1 MPFTLDQNVSG
12 AAAAP
17 QPVAQ
22 VSNTSIAAGVVGGLL
37 DVGASF
43 ARAQTTPAKATQ
55 SDRDSA
61 TFKTELRNAQQDKS
75 KGMSTED
82 LALKYGSIFATL
94 SMNDEEKSLVIQTIG
109 TDPYIVPKQAPSLVD
124 IKVEQFTQ
132 NSVAFQAGYIQQE
145 IEKAKANGETIS
157 NEVAAQRAI
166 ETYSAFQV
174 AANAGTLQGNIDWN
188 TGYDQN
194 IKTLDSFTATVSAAL
209 RVEQAGGNF
218 DIRSLQQMRDAF
230 VLLKSQPA
238 FQKPAGQ
245 EAQERWEIMK
255 GRLDAIDATF
265 TALQDYDMKG
275 ATEAATTLMAQI
287 ALKDGGSPLAALA
300 FKDPAV
306 MAQIAANATDDLKT
320 AIASDYKPETV
331 DYKALNP
338 DPVVL
343 ELMGVSPSGAA
354 LSGDGST
361 PTVPP
366 LEVIFPP
373 EVASAFSER
382 NLVRRARS
390 MTYHSGVIQSIP
402 KNGLTTPEAV
412 NAYASSVTSLAYSLT
427 QNEQQS
433 AKYMDSLFSNSNLN
447 SLAAL
452 EAAGGESGRIAANLR
467 AQMGAALQHNQALY
481 GRIAAGRVQTIP
493 GIGIDNQTGKFVL
506 TNTDD
511 PVFQQLAAVAS
522 TYYGGDFEAMWKE
535 GASARTLL
543 KNRLASQ
550 GKIEFD
556 RQSAVDFEAATEVL
570 NSSLWKG
577 MSGKYSQVAG
587 IPARLKFFKDSATKL
602 KVDIGPNAL
611 DETTTAPASSEPQTS
626 PRAEQGTFDN
636 PWSISNEEAYSMV
649 PVGAHYIASGDPTK
663 TVRIKGE

>member
-1 MPFTLDQNVSG
+1 MSFTLDQNVSG

-22 VSNTSIAAGVVGGLL
+22 VSNTSIAAGVVGNLL

-43 ARAQTTPAKATQ
+43 ARAQSTPARATQ
-55 SDRDSA
+55 SDRDNA
-61 TFKTELRNAQQDKS
+61 AFKNIVIDIDKRIAAKESLDSISQDVAV
-75 KGMSTED
+75 D
-82 LALKYGSIFATL
+82 LANLNMNEQQKSIIAQKLGQDIFF
-94 SMNDEEKSLVIQTIG
+94 
-109 TDPYIVPKQAPSLVD
+109 VPKQAPSLVD
-124 IKVEQFTQ
+124 IKIAQFEE

-145 IEKAKANGETIS
+145 VEKAKAKGEDIS

-245 EAQERWEIMK
+245 DAQEKWEVMK

-366 LEVIFPP
+366 LDVIFPP

-452 EAAGGESGRIAANLR
+452 EAAGGESGRVAANLR

-493 GIGIDNQTGKFVL
+493 GIGIDKETGKFAL

-556 RQSAVDFEAATEVL
+556 RQSYSDFEAATEVL

-587 IPARLKFFKDSATKL
+587 IPARLKFFKDSAAKL
-602 KVDIGPNAL
+602 KVDIGPSAL
-611 DETTTAPASSEPQTS
+611 DETTTAPVSSEPQTS
-626 PRAEQGTFDN
+626 PRTEQGTIDN
-636 PWSISNEEAYSMV
+636 PWVVANEEAYNMV
-649 PVGAHYIASGDPTK
+649 PAGAHYRVGVDPAI
-663 TVRIKGE
+663 RIKRGN

>member
-17 QPVAQ
+17 QPVQ
-22 VSNTSIAAGVVGGLL
+22 QISNTSIAAGVVGGLL

-43 ARAQTTPAKATQ
+43 ARAVPLPTKATQ
-55 SDRDSA
+55 SDRDRVAFGSLLTKVKQRQA
-61 TFKTELRNAQQDKS
+61 AGESLDAIA
-75 KGMSTED
+75 ED
-82 LALKYGSIFATL
+82 LAPSFASL
-94 SMNDEEKSLVIQTIG
+94 GLNDEEKSVVTNLFGEDIFF
-109 TDPYIVPKQAPSLVD
+109 VPKQAPSLED
-124 IKVEQFTQ
+124 IKVDQFTQ
-132 NSVAFQAGYIQQE
+132 NSPAFQAGYVQQE
-145 IEKAKANGETIS
+145 IEKAKAKGEDIS
-157 NEVAAQRAI
+157 NDVAAQRAV

-194 IKTLDSFTATVSAAL
+194 IKTLDSFTATVGAAL

-218 DIRSLQQMRDAF
+218 DIRSLQQIRDAF

-245 EAQERWEIMK
+245 ESQERWEIMK

-275 ATEAATTLMAQI
+275 ATEAATTFMAQI
-287 ALKDGGSPLAALA
+287 ALKDGSSPLAALA

-306 MAQIAANATDDLKT
+306 MAQIAANATDDLKE

-343 ELMGVSPSGAA
+343 ELMGVAPSGAA
-354 LSGDGST
+354 LSGDGTT

-366 LEVIFPP
+366 LDVIFPS
-373 EVASAFSER
+373 EVSEAFTER
-382 NLVRRARS
+382 NLVRRAKS
-390 MTYHSGVIQSIP
+390 MSYHSGVISSIP
-402 KNGLTTPEAV
+402 KSGLTTPEAV
-412 NAYASSVTSLAYSLT
+412 NAYASSVTSLSYALT

-433 AKYMDSLFSNSNLN
+433 TRYMDSLFSNANLN

-467 AQMGAALQHNQALY
+467 AQMGAALQHNQALV
-481 GRIAAGRVQTIP
+481 GRIAAGKTQTIP
-493 GIGIDNQTGKFVL
+493 NIGIDSEKGTFTL
-506 TNTDD
+506 LDSTN
-511 PVFQQLAAVAS
+511 PAMQKIAAVVS
-522 TYYGGDFEAMWKE
+522 RYYGGDFEALWKE

-543 KNRLASQ
+543 KNRLASA
-550 GKIEFD
+550 GEIDFD
-556 RQSAVDFEAATEVL
+556 SQSYSDFEAATEIL
-570 NSSLWKG
+570 DSSLWKG
-577 MSGKYSQVAG
+577 MAAKYSTVAG
-587 IPARLKFFKDSATKL
+587 IPARLKFFKDQAKKL
-602 KVDIGPNAL
+602 KVDIGAGPS
-611 DETTTAPASSEPQTS
+611 EPASVSEETS
-626 PRAEQGTFDN
+626 ETGVPSGTKDSPLLPKNAESFALVQEG
-636 PWSISNEEAYSMV
+636 EY
-649 PVGAHYIASGDPTK
+649 YIDPADGQLYVK
-663 TVRIKGE
+663 

>member
-17 QPVAQ
+17 QPVQQ

-43 ARAQTTPAKATQ
+43 ARGVPLPTKATQ

-61 TFKTELRNAQQDKS
+61 AFITNLRKVEEDKA
-75 KGMSTED
+75 KGMSADD
-82 LALKYGSIFATL
+82 LAEKYGPTFATL
-94 SMNDEEKSLVIQTIG
+94 SMNDQEKAVVIQAIG
-109 TDPYIVPKQAPSLVD
+109 TDPFFVPKQAPSLVD
-124 IKVEQFTQ
+124 IKVDQFNQ
-132 NSVAFQAGYIQQE
+132 NTIDFQRGYVQQE
-145 IEKAKANGETIS
+145 IEKAKANGESIS
-157 NEVAAQRAI
+157 DDVAVQRAI

-194 IKTLDSFTATVSAAL
+194 IKTLDSFTATVGAAL

-218 DIRSLQQMRDAF
+218 DLKSLQQMRDAF

-275 ATEAATTLMAQI
+275 ATEAATTFMAQI
-287 ALKDGGSPLAALA
+287 ALKDGSSPLAALA

-306 MAQIAANATDDLKT
+306 MAQIAASATADLKE

-343 ELMGVSPSGAA
+343 ELMGVAPSGAA
-354 LSGDGST
+354 LSGDGTT

-366 LEVIFPP
+366 LDVIFPP
-373 EVASAFSER
+373 EVADAFTER
-382 NLVRRARS
+382 NLVRRAKS
-390 MTYHSGVIQSIP
+390 MSYHSGVISSMP
-402 KNGLTTPEAV
+402 KSGLTTPEAV
-412 NAYASSVTSLAYSLT
+412 NAYASSVTSLSYALT

-433 AKYMDSLFSNSNLN
+433 TRYMDSLFSNANLN

-467 AQMGAALQHNQALY
+467 AQMGAALQHNQALV
-481 GRIAAGRVQTIP
+481 GRIAAGKTQTIP
-493 GIGIDNQTGKFVL
+493 NIGIDSEKGTFTL
-506 TNTDD
+506 LDSTD
-511 PVFQQLAAVAS
+511 PQMQKIAAVVS
-522 TYYGGDFEAMWKE
+522 RYYGGDFEALWKE

-543 KNRLASQ
+543 KNRLASA
-550 GKIEFD
+550 GEIEFD
-556 RQSAVDFEAATEVL
+556 RQSMIDFEAATEIL

-577 MSGKYSQVAG
+577 MAAKYSTVAG
-587 IPARLKFFKDSATKL
+587 IPARLKFFKDQAKKL
-602 KVDIGPNAL
+602 KVDIGTGP
-611 DETTTAPASSEPQTS
+611 SEPTS
-626 PRAEQGTFDN
+626 ITEETSETGVPSGTKESPLLPKNAEAFALVNDG
-636 PWSISNEEAYSMV
+636 EY
-649 PVGAHYIASGDPTK
+649 YIDPADGLLYVK
-663 TVRIKGE
+663 

>member
-17 QPVAQ
+17 QPVQQ
-22 VSNTSIAAGVVGGLL
+22 VSNTSIAAGVVGSLL

-43 ARAQTTPAKATQ
+43 ARAQTAAPKATQ
-55 SDRDSA
+55 SDRDRVAFGSLLTKVKQRQA
-61 TFKTELRNAQQDKS
+61 AGESLDAIA
-75 KGMSTED
+75 ED
-82 LALKYGSIFATL
+82 LAPSFATL
-94 SMNDEEKSLVIQTIG
+94 GLNDEEKSVVTNLFGEDIFF
-109 TDPYIVPKQAPSLVD
+109 VPKQAPSLED
-124 IKVEQFTQ
+124 IKVDQFTQ
-132 NSVAFQAGYIQQE
+132 NSPAFQAGYVQQE
-145 IEKAKANGETIS
+145 IEKAKANGESIS

-194 IKTLDSFTATVSAAL
+194 IKTLDSFTATVGAAL

-255 GRLDAIDATF
+255 GRLDAIESTF

-275 ATEAATTLMAQI
+275 ATEAATTFMAQI
-287 ALKDGGSPLAALA
+287 ALKDGMSPLAG
-300 FKDPAV
+300 AV
-306 MAQIAANATDDLKT
+306 MNDPLLTAQLLAGATADLKEV
-320 AIASDYKPETV
+320 IASDYKPETV

-343 ELMGVSPSGAA
+343 ELMGVAPSGAA
-354 LSGDGST
+354 LSGDGTT

-366 LEVIFPP
+366 LDVIFPP
-373 EVASAFSER
+373 EVADAFTER
-382 NLVRRARS
+382 NLVRRAKS
-390 MTYHSGVIQSIP
+390 MSYHSGVISSMP
-402 KNGLTTPEAV
+402 KSGLTTPEAV
-412 NAYASSVTSLAYSLT
+412 NAYASSVTSLSYALT

-433 AKYMDSLFSNSNLN
+433 TRYMDSLFSNANLN

-467 AQMGAALQHNQALY
+467 AQLGAALQHNQALV
-481 GRIAAGRVQTIP
+481 GRIAAGKTQTIP
-493 GIGIDNQTGKFVL
+493 NIGIDSEKGTFTL
-506 TNTDD
+506 LDSTD
-511 PVFQQLAAVAS
+511 PQMQKIAAVVS
-522 TYYGGDFEAMWKE
+522 RYYGGDFEALWKE

-543 KNRLASQ
+543 KNRLASA
-550 GKIEFD
+550 GEIEFD
-556 RQSAVDFEAATEVL
+556 RQSYSDFEAATEIL

-577 MSGKYSQVAG
+577 MAAKYSTVAG
-587 IPARLKFFKDSATKL
+587 IPARLKFFKDQAKKL
-602 KVDIGPNAL
+602 KVDIGTGPSEAMTT
-611 DETTTAPASSEPQTS
+611 ET
-626 PRAEQGTFDN
+626 RAEQGTIDN
-636 PWSISNEEAYSMV
+636 PWSVANEEAYSMV
-649 PVGAHYIASGDPTK
+649 PIGAHYRVGTDPTI
-663 TVRIKGE
+663 RIKRGN

>member
-17 QPVAQ
+17 QPVQ
-22 VSNTSIAAGVVGGLL
+22 QISNTSIAAGVLGGLL

-43 ARAQTTPAKATQ
+43 ARAQTAAPKATQ
-55 SDRDSA
+55 SDRDRVAFGSLLTKVKQRQA
-61 TFKTELRNAQQDKS
+61 AGESLDAIA
-75 KGMSTED
+75 ED
-82 LALKYGSIFATL
+82 LAPSFDTL
-94 SMNDEEKSLVIQTIG
+94 GLNDEEKSVVTNLFGEDIFF
-109 TDPYIVPKQAPSLVD
+109 VPKQAPSLAD
-124 IKVEQFTQ
+124 IKVDQFTQ
-132 NSVAFQAGYIQQE
+132 NSPAFQAGYVQQE
-145 IEKAKANGETIS
+145 IEKAKANGESIS

-194 IKTLDSFTATVSAAL
+194 IKTLDSFTATVGAAL

-218 DIRSLQQMRDAF
+218 DLKSLQQMRDAF

-275 ATEAATTLMAQI
+275 ATEAATTFMAQI
-287 ALKDGGSPLAALA
+287 ALKDGSSPLAALA

-306 MAQIAANATDDLKT
+306 MAQIAASATADLKE
-320 AIASDYKPETV
+320 AIASDYTPETV

-343 ELMGVSPSGAA
+343 ELMGVAPSGAA
-354 LSGDGST
+354 LSGDGTT

-366 LEVIFPP
+366 LDVIFPP
-373 EVASAFSER
+373 EVADAFTER
-382 NLVRRARS
+382 NLVRRAKS
-390 MTYHSGVIQSIP
+390 MSYHSGVISSMP
-402 KNGLTTPEAV
+402 KSGLTTPEAV
-412 NAYASSVTSLAYSLT
+412 NAYASSVTSLSYALT

-433 AKYMDSLFSNSNLN
+433 TRYMDSLFSNANLN

-467 AQMGAALQHNQALY
+467 AQMGAALQHNQALV
-481 GRIAAGRVQTIP
+481 GRIAAGKTQTIP
-493 GIGIDNQTGKFVL
+493 NIGIDSEKGTFTL
-506 TNTDD
+506 LDSTD
-511 PVFQQLAAVAS
+511 PQMQKIAAVVS
-522 TYYGGDFEAMWKE
+522 RYYGGDFEALWKE

-543 KNRLASQ
+543 KNRLASA
-550 GKIEFD
+550 GEIEFD
-556 RQSAVDFEAATEVL
+556 RQSMIDFDAATEIL

-577 MSGKYSQVAG
+577 MAAKYSTVAG
-587 IPARLKFFKDSATKL
+587 IPARLKFFKDQAKKL
-602 KVDIGPNAL
+602 KVDIGTGP
-611 DETTTAPASSEPQTS
+611 SEPTS
-626 PRAEQGTFDN
+626 VTEETSETGVPSGTKESPLLPQNAEAFDLV
-636 PWSISNEEAYSMV
+636 SEGEY
-649 PVGAHYIASGDPTK
+649 YIDPADGLLYVK
-663 TVRIKGE
+663 

>member
-17 QPVAQ
+17 QPVQ
-22 VSNTSIAAGVVGGLL
+22 QISNTSIAAGVVGGLL

-43 ARAQTTPAKATQ
+43 ARAQTAAPKATQ

-61 TFKTELRNAQQDKS
+61 AFITNLRKAQEDKA
-75 KGMSTED
+75 KGMSADD
-82 LALKYGSIFATL
+82 LAEKYGPTFATL
-94 SMNDEEKSLVIQTIG
+94 SMNDQEKALVIQAIG
-109 TDPYIVPKQAPSLVD
+109 TDPFIVPKQAPSLVD
-124 IKVEQFTQ
+124 IKIDQFTQ
-132 NSVAFQAGYIQQE
+132 NTPTFQAGYVQQE
-145 IEKAKANGETIS
+145 IEKAKANGESIS
-157 NEVAAQRAI
+157 NEVAEQRAI

-194 IKTLDSFTATVSAAL
+194 IKTLDSFTATVGAAL

-265 TALQDYDMKG
+265 TALQDYDKKG
-275 ATEAATTLMAQI
+275 ATEAATTFMAQI
-287 ALKDGGSPLAALA
+287 ALKDGMSPLAG
-300 FKDPAV
+300 AV
-306 MAQIAANATDDLKT
+306 MNDPLLTAQLLAGATLDLKE

-343 ELMGVSPSGAA
+343 ELMGVAPSGAA
-354 LSGDGST
+354 LSGDGTT

-366 LEVIFPP
+366 LDVIFPP
-373 EVASAFSER
+373 EVADAFTER
-382 NLVRRARS
+382 NLVRRAKS
-390 MTYHSGVIQSIP
+390 MSYHSGVISSMP
-402 KNGLTTPEAV
+402 KSGLTTPDAV
-412 NAYASSVTSLAYSLT
+412 NAYASSVTSLSYALT

-433 AKYMDSLFSNSNLN
+433 TRYMDSLFSNTNLN

-467 AQMGAALQHNQALY
+467 AQMGAALQHNQALV
-481 GRIAAGRVQTIP
+481 GRIAAGKTQTIP
-493 GIGIDNQTGKFVL
+493 NIGIDSEKGTFTL
-506 TNTDD
+506 LDSTD
-511 PVFQQLAAVAS
+511 PQMQKIAAVVS
-522 TYYGGDFEAMWKE
+522 RYYGGDFEALWKE

-543 KNRLASQ
+543 KNRLASA
-550 GKIEFD
+550 GEIEFD
-556 RQSAVDFEAATEVL
+556 TPSYNDFQAATEIL
-570 NSSLWKG
+570 NSSFWRG
-577 MSGKYSQVAG
+577 MAAKYSTVAG
-587 IPARLKFFKDSATKL
+587 IPARLKFFKDQAKKL
-602 KVDIGPNAL
+602 KVDIGTGPS
-611 DETTTAPASSEPQTS
+611 EPASVTEETSETGVPSGTKESPLLPQN
-626 PRAEQGTFDN
+626 AEAFALVSEG
-636 PWSISNEEAYSMV
+636 EY
-649 PVGAHYIASGDPTK
+649 YIDPADGLLYVK
-663 TVRIKGE
+663 